1 MARKI
6 IIVVWLFALALAPF
20 CLAEAQQAKK
30 IHRIG
35 YLTANTS
42 SAELPR
48 LDAFRQGLGDLGH
61 VEGQNIAIEY
71 RHADGKFDRL
81 PGLAVELVGL
91 QVDVLVGVTTN
102 AVQAAK
108 NATRTIPIV
117 FIGVS
122 DPVAAELVDSL
133 ARPGGNLT
141 GFTNIAPVL
150 SGKRLELLKETVP
163 KLSRVAVLWDPQSPG
178 SVPQWKETELAATEL
193 GLQLYSMEAS
203 AVDEYE
209 GAFKKAVKARS
220 GAVAVTLNPVSNSN
234 QKPIA
239 DLATKNRLPTMCARG
254 DYVDNGCMMSYGP
267 SYVAE
272 GRVAARY
279 VDKILRG
286 TKPPDL
292 PVEQPMKFE
301 FVINLKT
308 AKQIDLTIPPNVLYR
323 ADKVIK

>member
-1 MARKI
+1 MNWKI
-6 IIVVWLFALALAPF
+6 VWLFTFLFLATAIF
-20 CLAEAQQAKK
+20 AEAQQAKK
-30 IHRIG
+30 VQRIG

-48 LDAFRQGLGDLGH
+48 LDAFRQGLRELGH
-61 VEGQNIAIEY
+61 VEGQDIVIEY
-71 RHADGKFDRL
+71 RHAEGKFDRL
-81 PGLAVELVGL
+81 PGFAAELVGL
-91 QVDVLVGVTTN
+91 KVDVVVGITTN

-108 NATRTIPIV
+108 YATRTIPIV
-117 FIGVS
+117 FAGVS
-122 DPVAAELVDSL
+122 DPIAAGLVESL

-193 GLQLYSMEAS
+193 GLRLYSMEAS
-203 AVDEYE
+203 SVDEYE
-209 GAFKKAVKARS
+209 GAFKEAVKARS
-220 GAVAVTLNPVSNSN
+220 GALAVTLNPVSNSN

-272 GRVAARY
+272 GRDAARY
-279 VDKILRG
+279 VDKILKGAR
-286 TKPPDL
+286 PADL

-301 FVINLKT
+301 LVINLLT
-308 AKQIDLTIPPNVLYR
+308 ANQIGLTIPPSVLYR

>member
-1 MARKI
+1 MNKK
-6 IIVVWLFALALAPF
+6 VVWLFTLLFLVAGRF
-20 CLAEAQQAKK
+20 TEAQQPKK
-30 IHRIG
+30 VQRIG

-48 LDAFRQGLGDLGH
+48 LDAFRQGLRDLGH

-71 RHADGKFDRL
+71 RHAEGKFDRL
-81 PGLAVELVGL
+81 PGFAAELVGL
-91 QVDVLVGVTTN
+91 KVDVLVGITTN
-102 AVQAAK
+102 AVLAAK
-108 NATRTIPIV
+108 DATRTVPIV
-117 FIGVS
+117 FAGVS
-122 DPVAAELVDSL
+122 DPIAAGLVESL

-193 GLQLYSMEAS
+193 GLRLYSMEAS
-203 AVDEYE
+203 TVDEYE
-209 GAFKKAVKARS
+209 GAFKEAVKARS
-220 GAVAVTLNPVSNSN
+220 GALAVTLNPVSNSN

-239 DLATKNRLPTMCARG
+239 DLAINSRLPTMCARG

-272 GRVAARY
+272 GRDAARY
-279 VDKILRG
+279 VDKILKG
-286 TKPPDL
+286 AKPVDL

-301 FVINLKT
+301 LVINLMT
-308 AKQIDLTIPPNVLYR
+308 ANQIGLTIPPSVLYR
-323 ADKVIK
+323 ADRVIK

>member
-1 MARKI
+1 MNCKI
-6 IIVVWLFALALAPF
+6 VWLFTFLFLATAIF
-20 CLAEAQQAKK
+20 AEAQQAKK
-30 IHRIG
+30 VQHIG

-48 LDAFRQGLGDLGH
+48 LDAFRQGLRELGH
-61 VEGQNIAIEY
+61 VEGQDIVIEY
-71 RHADGKFDRL
+71 RHAEGKFDRL
-81 PGLAVELVGL
+81 PGFAAELVGL
-91 QVDVLVGVTTN
+91 KVDVVVGITTN

-108 NATRTIPIV
+108 YATRTIPIV
-117 FIGVS
+117 FAGVS
-122 DPVAAELVDSL
+122 DPIAAGLVESL

-193 GLQLYSMEAS
+193 GLRLYSMEAS
-203 AVDEYE
+203 SVDEYE
-209 GAFKKAVKARS
+209 GAFKEAVKARS
-220 GAVAVTLNPVSNSN
+220 GALAVTLNPVSNSN

-272 GRVAARY
+272 GRDAARY
-279 VDKILRG
+279 VDKILKG
-286 TKPPDL
+286 AKPVDL

-301 FVINLKT
+301 LVINLLT
-308 AKQIDLTIPPNVLYR
+308 ANQIGLTIPPSVLYR